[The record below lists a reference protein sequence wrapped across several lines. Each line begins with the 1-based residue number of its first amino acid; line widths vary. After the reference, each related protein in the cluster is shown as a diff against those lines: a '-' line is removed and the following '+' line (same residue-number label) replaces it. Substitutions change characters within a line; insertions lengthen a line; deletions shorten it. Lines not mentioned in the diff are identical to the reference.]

1 MLDEW
6 ARYLEPGFNPP
17 VDLLPLLKYVP
28 ARWAR
33 WKRMAASLRKAQRAL
48 YGTLVER
55 CKAHISEDNR
65 KGVELEKL
73 IDEGAWIDQASFR

>member
-1 MLDEW
+1 MFREW
-6 ARYLEPGFNPP
+6 GRYMEPGSNPP
-17 VDLLPLLKYVP
+17 VEFFSLLKYVP
-28 ARWAR
+28 ARWAK
-33 WKRMAASLRKAQRAL
+33 WKRTAASLRNAQRTL

-65 KGVELEKL
+65 KGVGLEKL